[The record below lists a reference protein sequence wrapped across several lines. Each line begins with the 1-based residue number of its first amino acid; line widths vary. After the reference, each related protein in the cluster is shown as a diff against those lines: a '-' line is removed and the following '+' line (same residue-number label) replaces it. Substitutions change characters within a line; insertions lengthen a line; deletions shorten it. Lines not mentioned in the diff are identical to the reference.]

1 MLLLGA
7 TKTPPALRRRPVFF
21 AAIPFS
27 STSRLMRKS
36 RYALPLGGLLLAAGP
51 AFGQVPTTTPPPT
64 EPTPAPAPS
73 GTNPVPGAN
82 PTPSAPVAAPAGSA
96 ATPTPT
102 ESVPYGAGMKINISP
117 DGSKYVRF
125 LTWHQ
130 VWTRY
135 TKNNTGT
142 VRAPGKRQDDQ
153 VDFALRRSRLIVL
166 SQLNPRFLV
175 YTHIGIN
182 NQTAV
187 SGGVNPAVDG
197 KKPQLFV
204 HEAVVEYK
212 INKYASLG
220 AGMHYQNGLSRM
232 TRASTVNFLTLDAP
246 LTNWP
251 TIEAIDQ
258 FVRGIGVYA
267 KGRISKLDY
276 ALSVNE
282 SFLTNQ
288 TGAFSSVAGLGAPS
302 TDAGGV
308 VTNRGTNVAQ
318 YNPQGTSHIYQGYLS
333 WEFLDQ
339 ESNLLPFNV
348 GTYLGTKRVFNLGGG
363 FFYNKDGMV
372 SRPTTSVLD
381 AAATAA
387 ATAAGI
393 PSYNVGANGVQT
405 HDIGLWSLD
414 AFFDTPIN
422 KETGTAFTTYAVY
435 YNFDMGP
442 NHVRFI
448 GASNPGYGT
457 DARRGNAVPHSGS
470 GHVGYLQAGYLLPKN
485 LFGPKLR
492 MQPYASHLLASY
504 DGLKDRS
511 GEKKGVNIFD
521 AGSNFYLDGHN
532 AKFTLNY
539 RHRPDYTNI
548 NDIKYRPEITLQTQV
563 FL

>member
-1 MLLLGA
+1 MR
-7 TKTPPALRRRPVFF
+7 TP
-21 AAIPFS
+21 
-27 STSRLMRKS
+27 
-36 RYALPLGGLLLAAGP
+36 RYALALSGLMLASAGA
-51 AFGQVPTTTPPPT
+51 AFGQVPTPPPT
-64 EPTPAPAPS
+64 PPAETPTVPA
-73 GTNPVPGAN
+73 GTNPLPSGQQ
-82 PTPSAPVAAPAGSA
+82 TPSAPVAPAAGSA
-96 ATPTPT
+96 ATPVPT

-117 DGSKYVRF
+117 DGSKYLRF

-130 VWTRY
+130 VWSRY
-135 TKNNTGT
+135 TQNNTGT
-142 VRAPGKRQDDQ
+142 LRAPGKPQAEQ
-153 VDFALRRSRLIVL
+153 VDFALRRSRMIVL
-166 SQLNPRFLV
+166 AQLNPRFLV

-187 SGGVNPAVDG
+187 SGGVAPATDG

-212 INKYASLG
+212 VNKYMSLG

-232 TRASTVNFLTLDAP
+232 TRASTVNFLTMDAP

-267 KGRISKLDY
+267 KGRVSKLDY
-276 ALSVNE
+276 AFSVNE

-288 TGAFSSVAGLGAPS
+288 AGPFSTAVGLG
-302 TDAGGV
+302 
-308 VTNRGTNVAQ
+308 VTNATSGENRGRNVAE
-318 YNPQGTSHIYQGYLS
+318 YNPQGTNHVYQGYLA
-333 WEFLDQ
+333 WEFLEQ

-363 FFYNKDGMV
+363 FFYNADGMV
-372 SRPTTSVLD
+372 SRPTDNVLT
-381 AAATAA
+381 AAQTAA
-387 ATAAGI
+387 AASAGFSSFNNAA
-393 PSYNVGANGVQT
+393 NQVQT

-422 KETGTAFTTYAVY
+422 KESGTAFTAYAVY
-435 YNFDMGP
+435 YNYDMGP

-457 DARRGNAVPHSGS
+457 DARRGNAVPHSGT
-470 GHVGYLQAGYLLPKN
+470 GQVGYVQAGFLLPKN
-485 LFGPKLR
+485 LLGPKLR
-492 MQPYASHLLASY
+492 VQPYASHLLASY
-504 DGLKDRS
+504 EGLRDAS

-521 AGSNFYLDGHN
+521 AGANFYVDGHN
-532 AKFTLNY
+532 AKFTINY
-539 RHRPDYTNI
+539 RARPDFTVPAGTAGTAPT
-548 NDIKYRPEITLQTQV
+548 DVKYRPEITLQTQV